1 MFETEVAVA
10 EFVELQHRQQQQRK
24 RKGTADDLDHQQRLF
39 PAAAVLGPAT
49 EGQRHRNRRKDTRRD
64 KRGERKGAQNN
75 RQRDPDA
82 FQREQFGHRRTGN
95 LLHLIL
101 QRPQQE
107 GGRDDRNQ
115 SQYGGLRTNDAE
127 DVRTPGA
134 ADFEHGD
141 SLGTADERRDGN
153 QHVVHRRDEERK
165 GREGHQHPC
174 DQLGRRIDARRFGD
188 REEAIAALPCLHL
201 LGQSVAVEKGGKLRF
216 DLGDRRSPAKLDVTR
231 KRVAAPPRRI
241 QIALHQF
248 ERTEHVEPA
257 EVLVGV
263 GIAEKA
269 RNGQR
274 IDSVQQYQLPHGV
287 LTAENRMGERLG
299 KHHLILPRQRLP
311 GIALQDRESH
321 HVEEHRIGV
330 QIAGCERI
338 VAAHDVRAVRPE
350 QAGGGF
356 DLRHLF
362 GQSGCYGRI
371 ELRPV
376 TAPLRV
382 SVMRPQLENTVA
394 VAEAAVRL

>member
-1 MFETEVAVA
+1 M
-10 EFVELQHRQQQQRK
+10 
-24 RKGTADDLDHQQRLF
+24 
-39 PAAAVLGPAT
+39 
-49 EGQRHRNRRKDTRRD
+49 
-64 KRGERKGAQNN
+64 
-75 RQRDPDA
+75 
-82 FQREQFGHRRTGN
+82 
-95 LLHLIL
+95 
-101 QRPQQE
+101 
-107 GGRDDRNQ
+107 
-115 SQYGGLRTNDAE
+115 
-127 DVRTPGA
+127 
-134 ADFEHGD
+134 
-141 SLGTADERRDGN
+141 
-153 QHVVHRRDEERK
+153 
-165 GREGHQHPC
+165 
-174 DQLGRRIDARRFGD
+174 
-188 REEAIAALPCLHL
+188 
-201 LGQSVAVEKGGKLRF
+201 
-216 DLGDRRSPAKLDVTR
+216 
-231 KRVAAPPRRI
+231 
-241 QIALHQF
+241 
-248 ERTEHVEPA
+248 
-257 EVLVGV
+257 LVGV

-311 GIALQDRESH
+311 GIALQDLESH

-394 VAEAAVRL
+394 VAEAAVGGQVVIGVGEDQQSYGQSERQRQDAGDGAAAQFTQVAERETKVFHGRAFFNF